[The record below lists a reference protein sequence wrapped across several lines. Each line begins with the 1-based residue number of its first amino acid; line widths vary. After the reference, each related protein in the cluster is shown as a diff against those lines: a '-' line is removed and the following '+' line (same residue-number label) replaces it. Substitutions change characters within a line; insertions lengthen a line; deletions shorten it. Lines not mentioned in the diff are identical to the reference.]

1 MKPTWFATARGCAK
15 LRMRRILVTGA
26 SGFVGGHLHTALR
39 AAFPDT
45 CLIAAVRGEALLGWD
60 ETVVI
65 DLLDPASCMTAL
77 QTTKPDAVVHLAAL
91 AEVAASFRDPFLT
104 WRTNLFGTLALGNAT
119 LAAAPDALFVF
130 ASSAEVYG
138 LSFQSGHPLAEDA
151 LLRPANPY
159 AASKAAADIAV
170 GEMALRG
177 LRAVR
182 VRPFNHTG
190 AGQTEA
196 FVVSAFA
203 RQVALIAA
211 GRQEPIMRVGALDRW
226 RDFLDVADVCAGYVA
241 ALRHADRLVPGTV
254 FNLANGAPKH
264 VASILADLIRLGGIA
279 PCIEQEPALLRP
291 TDVTRTEGDAAAA
304 RAALG
309 WVPQVPWETT
319 LRTVLADWKAR
330 IGCPSPSPRSKSSD
344 RCGGTWS
351 NGCA

>member
-1 MKPTWFATARGCAK
+1 MH
-15 LRMRRILVTGA
+15 RILVTGA
-26 SGFVGGHLHTALR
+26 SGFVGGHLRDALR
-39 AAFPDT
+39 ASFPGAR
-45 CLIAAVRGEALLGWD
+45 LVAATRGNEVPGWD
-60 ETVVI
+60 ETVVL

-77 QTTKPDAVVHLAAL
+77 RAAKPDAVMHLAAL

-104 WRTNLFGTLALGNAT
+104 WRTNLFGTLALADAT
-119 LAAAPDALFVF
+119 LAAAPEALFVLV
-130 ASSAEVYG
+130 SSAEVYG
-138 LSFQSGHPLAEDA
+138 LSFQDGRALAEDA
-151 LLRPANPY
+151 ALRPPNPY

-190 AGQTEA
+190 AGQAEA

-211 GRQEPIMRVGALDRW
+211 GRQEPVMRVGALDRW

-241 ALRHADRLVPGTV
+241 VLRYADRLVPGTV
-254 FNLANGAPKH
+254 FNLASGVPKH
-264 VASILADLIRLGGIA
+264 VGNILADLIRLGGIA
-279 PCIEQEPALLRP
+279 PRIEQEPALLRP
-291 TDVTRTEGDAAAA
+291 TDVMRTEGDAAAA

-309 WVPQVPWETT
+309 WEPQVQWETT

-330 IGCPSPSPRSKSSD
+330 TGRSH
-344 RCGGTWS
+344 GGRRTTDLHV
-351 NGCA
+351 GTFHDK